1 MARML
6 LKDVRSRA
14 SRAITWIWE
23 QEGTPGQ
30 RARGVGA
37 GVFCGCFPLF
47 GLQIIL
53 SLGVASLL
61 RGNHLL
67 AAAATLIS
75 NPFTYVP
82 LYWFNYRVGEALLGN
97 NTAPI
102 MGAINANTLWEHGW
116 SFTGRL
122 LLGSAVVATV
132 LGAVLGLAAYAVFH
146 ARESAALPNG
156 SNGSHS

>member
-6 LKDVRSRA
+6 LKDLRSRVR
-14 SRAITWIWE
+14 RAISWVWD

-30 RARGVGA
+30 RARGVSA
-37 GVFCGCFPLF
+37 GVFCGCFPFF

-53 SLGVASLL
+53 SVGMASLL

-82 LYWFNYRVGEALLGN
+82 LYWFNYQVGVALLGN
-97 NTAPI
+97 GQGPALTNI
-102 MGAINANTLWEHGW
+102 SRNSLWEQGW
-116 SFTGRL
+116 GFSSRM

-132 LGAVLGLAAYAVFH
+132 LGAVLGVVAYAVFQ

-156 SNGSHS
+156 SSGSQS